1 MAISKVA
8 IRWTPVAKTSAGKVT
23 AAEVLALLKMPVV
36 LKDQS
41 LGTVGN
47 SIVGI
52 LGGGIGAAIL
62 HALGAYTGAGGLDI
76 GSIIGS
82 VVSGG
87 LGGGILMAVIELI
100 RGQSAKI

>member
-47 SIVGI
+47 SIAGI

-62 HALGAYTGAGGLDI
+62 HALGASTGAEGLDI

-87 LGGGILMAVIELI
+87 FGGSVLLCPLRLI
-100 RGQSAKI
+100 NGQSGHN